1 MNIDGKFDVRISTKH
16 IVRGDVFFCFKE
28 AEKYI
33 ADDIFEK
40 SSKIYAE
47 NGFFN
52 RVCNIVNGKALNEN
66 KSKIIEIG
74 DGIKLHNKL
83 VEELKKRYKIPSKL
97 LAITGTKGKTST
109 SWFVL
114 QLLSKC
120 GIKCGY
126 IGTIGAYIDIGKG
139 IEKLN
144 KEDTL
149 TTPAI
154 DDLYRFLDKMHSV
167 GVEAVV
173 FEASSHS
180 LQQGRIDGL
189 EIDIAGFTNL
199 SQDHLD
205 YHKTMD
211 DYFNS
216 KCLLFSKYLKNDGF
230 AVINVDDKRC
240 NGILNICSKNII
252 NSGNII
258 TFGAKCNTNY
268 RIIKT
273 KQKPDF
279 QTIKIEYNGKKYNLR
294 TRIIGDFQAH
304 NIVMAMI
311 FAEKCYNNIIDNNSN
326 IFDKIV
332 NFVSELQAPL
342 GRMQRVFDTNIF
354 IDYAHTPKSLQEGLL
369 LLNGLYKR
377 VIVVFGCGGD
387 RDKKKRPL
395 MLEIS
400 KRIAKD
406 VIITNDNPRTE
417 SDIDIINDIT
427 CFYNNKQEEND
438 LLKDDFVLNEMNNI
452 KQNFKKIKCK
462 KSIIEKDRQK
472 AIEIAIKLYKNSR
485 NIKKTAVLI
494 AGKGHEDYQIIGT
507 EKRHFSD
514 YEEVLKV
521 LQNTK

>member
-1 MNIDGKFDVRISTKH
+1 MNIDSKFDVRINTKH
-16 IVRGDVFFCFKE
+16 IAVGDVFFCFKE
-28 AEKYI
+28 AEKYLN
-33 ADDIFEK
+33 ADIIEK
-40 SSKIYAE
+40 CSQIYVE
-47 NGFFN
+47 GGFSD
-52 RVCNIVNGKALNEN
+52 RVCNILDNEVLGKN
-66 KSKIIEIG
+66 KNKIIEFE
-74 DGIKLHNKL
+74 DGEKLHNKL
-83 VEELKKRYKIPSKL
+83 VEELKKRYKLPSKL

-126 IGTIGAYIDIGKG
+126 IGTIGAYVDIGNG

-173 FEASSHS
+173 FETSSHS

-211 DYFNS
+211 EYFNA
-216 KCLLFSKYLKNDGF
+216 KCILFSKYLKNDGF
-230 AVINVDDKRC
+230 AVINVDDERC
-240 NGILNICSKNII
+240 NGILNICNKNIT
-252 NSGNII
+252 NSSNIM
-258 TFGAKCNTNY
+258 TFGVKNNACC

-273 KQKPDF
+273 RQKPDV
-279 QTIKIEYNGKKYNLR
+279 QTIKIKYNNQKYTIK

-311 FAEKCYNNIIDNNSN
+311 FAEKCYNQLINNTSN
-326 IFDKIV
+326 FDKIV
-332 NFVSELQAPL
+332 SFVSELQAPL

-369 LLNGLYKR
+369 LLSGLYKR

-427 CFYNNKQEEND
+427 CFYDDKQEEND

-462 KSIIEKDRQK
+462 KSIIEKDRRK
-472 AIEIAIKLYKNSR
+472 AIEMAINLYKNSR

-494 AGKGHEDYQIIGT
+494 AGKGHEDYQIIGM
-507 EKRHFSD
+507 EKKHFSD
-514 YEEVLKV
+514 YEEVVKV